1 MFSLF
6 DPTDGYSYEDTSPTA
21 TTITDF
27 NYTFDYNGNIASQE
41 FAHRTASPDNDYTYD
56 DLDRL
61 TQVDYHNGEDEQ
73 FDYDKLGNRESVTLR
88 DDSEEDYAVNYLT
101 NRYDNDQGEDI
112 VCEYDDAGNTIVDP
126 NGYQYTY
133 DYENRIIE
141 IKDKDNTS
149 IVEYAYD
156 ALGRRIQKDD

>member
-1 MFSLF
+1 M
-6 DPTDGYSYEDTSPTA
+6 
-21 TTITDF
+21 
-27 NYTFDYNGNIASQE
+27 
-41 FAHRTASPDNDYTYD
+41 
-56 DLDRL
+56 
-61 TQVDYHNGEDEQ
+61 
-73 FDYDKLGNRESVTLR
+73 TLR

-101 NRYDNDQGEDI
+101 NRYDNDQVEDI
-112 VCEYDDAGNTIVDP
+112 VCDYDAAGNTIEDP

-156 ALGRRIQKDD
+156 ALVRGAKFSAVAAAQILPAKI